1 MKRDLS
7 LFSFG
12 AAVLCLFV
20 LTGCQSTPQVEK
32 VHATPTFPDGK
43 PLENEAKAVP
53 GTKLKLGE
61 VTGET
66 KDGEKFE
73 GELQPNEDY
82 KVEVKGGTFDPETME
97 IKLSDDPKEVPPEG
111 YVIRITT
118 LSTGE
123 VSEYRLQPDF
133 ARLHGPAAEEI
144 GSMDAKLLWSEG
156 DQKYE
161 IPQGTYLIPGEE
173 YELSVSVEDSEGRK
187 FNIESSDYPIPMDR
201 LGIQAIGL
209 QQVDKT
215 TTFRAAQVPPG
226 SAYSLDISYDGS
238 EAQQDTLTYAYDE
251 AISEGPSGQDVNR
264 ITILGELN
272 DTDKIKPGDVKT
284 LEVTVSD
291 TRGRSWKLGME
302 GLGSHASREFPLPGH
317 RLRVDVENGVY
328 DPSTFKVNFEQD
340 AKSMLKKTFNIV
352 VSYIADEDE
361 TILIDGIELEPDFLG
376 IVPLLEKNDL
386 IYVGNFG
393 QNGQSGHKG
402 RDGSRGNDMQAIMGR
417 GGDGRSG
424 GHGTAGQHGARGIAG
439 PNIRVVAREVRT
451 LDAATRLV
459 LFEIRIP
466 GRSPEYYIRELEGDP
481 TTIISKGGQGGDGG
495 DGGGGGKGGDGGKA
509 YFSGHGG
516 DGGDAGPGGD
526 GGDGGNGGSIDLVLA
541 TYDLEP
547 IFITDSIGG
556 TGGNGGEAGSSGQ
569 PGIPGAI
576 GEFNA
581 EDKDLK
587 DLTPPQMGSY
597 GNEGNIGYRG
607 RKGHDGMMGDVSNRV
622 DEAQAA
628 AMVRRAPASLRD
640 VILY

>member
-1 MKRDLS
+1 MFFL
-7 LFSFG
+7 L
-12 AAVLCLFV
+12 V

-32 VHATPTFPDGK
+32 VRATPTFPDGK
-43 PLENEAKAVP
+43 PIEREAKAVP

-66 KDGEKFE
+66 KDGKKFE
-73 GELQPNEDY
+73 GELKPNEDY
-82 KVEVKGGTFDPETME
+82 KVEVEGGEFNPETME
-97 IKLSDDPKEVPPEG
+97 IELSDDPAEVPDEG
-111 YVIRITT
+111 YVITITT
-118 LSTGE
+118 IATGE
-123 VSEYRLQPDF
+123 VSEYTLKADF
-133 ARLHGPAAEEI
+133 ARLHGPSAEEV
-144 GSMDAKLLWSEG
+144 GEMDAKLLWDDGE
-156 DQKYE
+156 QKYE
-161 IPQGTYLIPGEE
+161 IPEGSYLIPGDE
-173 YELSVSVEDSEGRK
+173 YELRVSVTDQEGRK
-187 FNIESSDYPIPMDR
+187 FNSENEEFPVPMDR
-201 LGIQAIGL
+201 LDIKAMGL
-209 QQVDKT
+209 KQINGT
-215 TTFRAAQVPPG
+215 STFRAAEVPPG
-226 SAYSLDISYDGS
+226 ESYSLELNYDGS
-238 EAQQDTLTYAYDE
+238 EAKRDTLTYAYDRS
-251 AISEGPSGQDVNR
+251 ISQGPAGEDVR
-264 ITILGELN
+264 ELTVQGELSSA
-272 DTDKIKPGDVKT
+272 DKIKPGDSKT
-284 LEVTVSD
+284 LEVHVSD
-291 TRGRSWKLGME
+291 TRGRTWKLGME
-302 GLGSHASREFPLPGH
+302 GLGSHATREFPLPGN
-317 RLRVDVENGVY
+317 RLQVDVENGVY
-328 DPSTFKVNFEQD
+328 DPSTYEVSFEGN
-340 AKSMLKKTFNIV
+340 AKSMLKKTFNV
-352 VSYIADEDE
+352 DVTYVSDEDE
-361 TILIDGIELEPDFLG
+361 VAYTEQMEFSPDFLG
-376 IVPLLEKNDL
+376 IVPLLGEDEL
-386 IYVGNFG
+386 TYMGNYG
-393 QNGQSGHKG
+393 QGGQSGHKG
-402 RDGSRGNDMQAIMGR
+402 REGSRGNDMQAVMGR

-466 GRSPEYYIRELEGDP
+466 GRSPEYYVRELDGPP
-481 TTIISKGGQGGDGG
+481 TTIVSRGGKGGDGG

-526 GGDGGNGGSIDLVLA
+526 GGDGGRGGAIDLVLA

-556 TGGNGGEAGSSGQ
+556 EGGAGGEAGTAGQ

-576 GEFNA
+576 GDFNA

-622 DEAQAA
+622 DEEQAA